1 MLKIQLLLAATILS
15 FASLA
20 TADTVVLRDG
30 TSYLGHLQGGA
41 ITFADT
47 QGVKY
52 EFPGPDV
59 QSLVFSSSGDVVTL
73 RNGKSYSG
81 HFTGSDPVAFSDA
94 QGIHYQFPVSDLDA
108 IIFNHAGAA
117 PPPSGA
123 KMIPS
128 GSDLSVRTNETIDS
142 TNSYQGQTYSAAITE
157 DVLDTAGSVAIPAG
171 SPAQLLVRSISTGG
185 AVHSAEV
192 VLDLY
197 SVTLG
202 KKTVHG
208 RDLGCSRV
216 EQERR
221 GYEPPHGGVPG
232 RRFSPRCVDGRPLR
246 RRQRRGHR
254 SARGSWRRIC
264 RAGLHPRKRSKGPSR
279 KHSAIPP
286 GKAPGVAAGALE
298 C

>member
-1 MLKIQLLLAATILS
+1 MLKIQLLLAATILF

-20 TADTVVLRDG
+20 SADTVVLRDG

-59 QSLVFSSSGDVVTL
+59 QSLVFSPSGDVVTL
-73 RNGKSYSG
+73 RSGKSCSG

-94 QGIHYQFPVSDLDA
+94 QGIQYQFPVSDLDA
-108 IIFNHAGAA
+108 IIFNHARTA

-123 KMIPS
+123 KVIPS
-128 GSDLSVRTNETIDS
+128 GSNLLVRTNETIDS
-142 TNSYQGQTYSAAITE
+142 TNSYQGQTYSATIAE
-157 DVLDTAGSVAIPAG
+157 DVSDTAGGVAIPAG
-171 SPAQLLVRSISTGG
+171 SPAQMLVRSISTGG

-202 KKTVHG
+202 KKQYTVVTSDVAESNRKG
-208 RDLGCSRV
+208 VGTNRRTAEYLG
-216 EQERR
+216 
-221 GYEPPHGGVPG
+221 GGPA
-232 RRFSPRCVDGRPLR
+232 L
-246 RRQRRGHR
+246 
-254 SARGSWRRIC
+254 GSLMGGLFGGGKG
-264 RAGLHPRKRSKGPSR
+264 AGIGAL
-279 KHSAIPP
+279 
-286 GKAPGVAAGALE
+286 AGARSGFVGQVFTRGKQVRVPAESTLRFRLAKPLVLQPAP
-298 C
+298 